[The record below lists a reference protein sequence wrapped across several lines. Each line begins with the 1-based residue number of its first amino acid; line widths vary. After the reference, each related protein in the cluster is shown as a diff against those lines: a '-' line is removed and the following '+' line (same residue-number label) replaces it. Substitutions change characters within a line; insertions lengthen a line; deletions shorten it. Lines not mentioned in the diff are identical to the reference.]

1 MRLSPHLTLI
11 AIATVLGSA
20 TAKTLDDSAIVA
32 GSERTKI
39 ANGWGYA
46 TQDVAPRLT
55 SSERAKR
62 GSQNDRTIIVFGLE
76 ASGTRYVS
84 RGIAMAADPHAAF
97 WDAWT
102 SWRCPGTVS
111 TARAREAYG
120 RGFESKERREIIRGF
135 LPTHSS
141 LTLSASLHHFV
152 FSQHLRR
159 KHRQRRERKVRQCST
174 HFPSLKSEV
183 RSANCPAALCQGSF
197 QRQVPKEPP
206 LPGFEVRSKL
216 PVCAKAVNKELYQ
229 ATIP

>member
-1 MRLSPHLTLI
+1 MRLCLHVTLT

-20 TAKTLDDSAIVA
+20 TAKTLHDSAIVA
-32 GSERTKI
+32 DSEGTKI

-62 GSQNDRTIIVFGLE
+62 GSQNDRDRTIIVFGLE

-111 TARAREAYG
+111 TAHARKVYA
-120 RGFESKERREIIRGF
+120 RGFESKERRERERNRDQLRLF
-135 LPTHSS
+135 CDTL
-141 LTLSASLHHFV
+141 LTLV
-152 FSQHLRR
+152 FLS
-159 KHRQRRERKVRQCST
+159 
-174 HFPSLKSEV
+174 PSLCLFATPS
-183 RSANCPAALCQGSF
+183 
-197 QRQVPKEPP
+197 KET
-206 LPGFEVRSKL
+206 E
-216 PVCAKAVNKELYQ
+216 
-229 ATIP
+229 T